1 VVRKCSSIPE
11 RCATCLNCSL
21 GQKAIE
27 TSGTFGPW
35 GREAPGQTPLEGTFT
50 FEHADLD
57 VFKGIS
63 GVLSAVGTF
72 GGTLERIA
80 VHGVTDTPDFTVK
93 AGGHAM
99 PLHATY
105 DAIVDGTNGNT
116 SSKRW
121 RVRQK
126 SRPEAG
132 LAVTCRRFGDVCFGR
147 QCHRRIATRLL
158 QLLQGMIQHSRL
170 SLIE

>member
-1 VVRKCSSIPE
+1 MGAVFIDKPLAFS
-11 RCATCLNCSL
+11 ASL
-21 GQKAIE
+21 ENAVPPGAIE

-50 FEHADLD
+50 FEHADLG

-72 GGTLERIA
+72 ERIE

-93 AGGHAM
+93 AGGHPM

-105 DAIVDGTNGNT
+105 DAIVDGTSGNT
-116 SSKRW
+116 PSKRW
-121 RVRQK
+121 TRPTK

-132 LAVTCRRFGDVCFGR
+132 LTVTCRRFGGICFGR
-147 QCHRRIATRLL
+147 HCHRRIATRLL
-158 QLLQGMIQHSRL
+158 QLLQGMIQHSRP